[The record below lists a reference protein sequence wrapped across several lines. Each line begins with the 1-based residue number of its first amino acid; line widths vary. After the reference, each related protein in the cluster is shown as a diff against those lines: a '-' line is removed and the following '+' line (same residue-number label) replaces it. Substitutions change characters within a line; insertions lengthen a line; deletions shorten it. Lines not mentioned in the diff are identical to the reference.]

1 MTDLTEPVKARDG
14 VHVERAYFLRA
25 KHLPWVCAIL
35 LFGALCTGVAGVYAG
50 STMQAKKSEQD
61 IVELKEQLAQQKLE
75 YEQRLGRQS
84 AQYAID
90 VNNFADA
97 IAKFGQALA
106 LMDAKNDRRAAERER
121 AQAAAIVAA
130 QKAAAAAAVAAQKT
144 DQILVKTD
152 VAQQQAT
159 EAASAAK
166 ATEKKLDTATRGTA
180 AVPPT
185 PWTGSRR

>member
-1 MTDLTEPVKARDG
+1 MTELTEPVRTPDG
-14 VHVERAYFLRA
+14 VNIEQAYFLRA

-35 LFGALCTGVAGVYAG
+35 LFGALCTGVAGIYAG
-50 STMQAKKSEQD
+50 STMQARKSEQNLAD
-61 IVELKEQLAQQKLE
+61 LNDQLAKQKIE
-75 YEQRLGRQS
+75 YEQRLGKQS

-90 VNNFADA
+90 ATNFGKAVE
-97 IAKFGQALA
+97 KFGTALDQ
-106 LMDAKNDRRAAERER
+106 MDAKNDRRAAQRER

-130 QKAAAAAAVAAQKT
+130 QKAAAAAAATAQKT
-144 DQILVKTD
+144 DQILVKQE
-152 VAQQQAT
+152 VVQQQVF

-185 PWTGSRR
+185 PWAGNRR